1 MNKDTKE
8 GQYDHQQQF
17 RYGSPRSTATNGDG
31 VLIPDDQA
39 QYSNYSPVYQ
49 YGASLPYAPQCHDE
63 NGVVT
68 SCFQPQYTVTHHFV
82 AVHHSA
88 AMIPQNLSQD
98 FFFDQSQNFYV
109 QVNEPQLHM
118 QHQYPNS
125 SQQNCPNPSQQ
136 YIEVQKRRSRRS
148 KRRIRRRRQRSSEF
162 NAQQSDKASPNS
174 CHEIMDIKKCSNE
187 SSDISTIATMESSSV
202 KTNM

>member
-8 GQYDHQQQF
+8 GQYHHQQQF
-17 RYGSPRSTATNGDG
+17 PYGSPRSTATNGDG
-31 VLIPDDQA
+31 VLIPPDNQA
-39 QYSNYSPVYQ
+39 QYNYSPVYQ
-49 YGASLPYAPQCHDE
+49 EYGVSLPYAPQCHDE

-68 SCFQPQYTVTHHFV
+68 SYFQPQYRVTHHFV

-98 FFFDQSQNFYV
+98 FLFNQSQNFYD

-125 SQQNCPNPSQQ
+125 SQQNCPNL
-136 YIEVQKRRSRRS
+136 IEVQKRRSRRS
-148 KRRIRRRRQRSSEF
+148 KRRFRRSRQRSSEF

-174 CHEIMDIKKCSNE
+174 CHELMDIKICSNE
-187 SSDISTIATMESSSV
+187 TSDISTIATMESSSV

>member
-1 MNKDTKE
+1 MTPKKVNMNINSSSLVMDLR
-8 GQYDHQQQF
+8 D
-17 RYGSPRSTATNGDG
+17 
-31 VLIPDDQA
+31 LIPDNQA
-39 QYSNYSPVYQ
+39 QYNYSPVYQ
-49 YGASLPYAPQCHDE
+49 EHGVSLPYAPQCHDE

-68 SCFQPQYTVTHHFV
+68 SYFQPHHFV
-82 AVHHSA
+82 AVHHHSA

-98 FFFDQSQNFYV
+98 FFFDQSQKFYD

-125 SQQNCPNPSQQ
+125 SERNCPNLCQQ

-148 KRRIRRRRQRSSEF
+148 KRRFRRSRQRSCEF

-174 CHEIMDIKKCSNE
+174 CHELMDIKICSNK
-187 SSDISTIATMESSSV
+187 SSDISTIATIESSSV